1 MDSQVSCSLFK
12 SLKTMTNV
20 GHSTYHNV
28 FEKHHRFVGWLG
40 LAVCDHVT
48 FELKSLLMHAR

>member
-1 MDSQVSCSLFK
+1 
-12 SLKTMTNV
+12 MTNV